1 VPDLIERLTTAL
13 EGRYAIERQ
22 IGAGGMAT
30 VYLARDV
37 RHEREVAVK
46 VLRPELG
53 LGADR
58 FIREIKLAAS
68 LRHPHIL
75 PVHDSGTADGLMY
88 YVMPYAEGESLRE
101 RLDREG
107 GLPLGLVSQILREV
121 AGALSHAHRRGV
133 IHRDIKPG
141 NILLEQGHAVV
152 TDFGIAVAVD
162 VMEQERIT
170 RTGLVMGT
178 PVYMSPEQ
186 IDAVSTVDARSDIYS
201 VACVTYEMLAGVPPF
216 SGPTPLAVLSKR
228 LTEELPPIERDDV
241 PANVYDVLRS
251 ALSLEAAD
259 RPAAVAEFA
268 DAWDSAMQA
277 PALRV
282 STSVQ
287 KEAASIAVLP
297 FDNMSADPDNEYF
310 SDGISEDVINALS
323 QVKGIQ
329 VASRTSSFALKQKG
343 QDIREIGR
351 QLNVGTVLEGSVR
364 RHADRLRV
372 TAQLIDVSSGYH
384 LWSERYEREMADV
397 FAIQDEISCAI
408 VETLK
413 GTLVSRGSRGLVRS
427 HTENM
432 EAYSL
437 YLKGR
442 YFWNQRGAGLQKAG
456 EYFKQAI
463 AEDPRYAPAHSALA
477 DTYSL
482 FGWYRAMPPK
492 EAFPIAMDEARKAL
506 ELDDRLAE
514 AHRSLAFVLLMHEW
528 DWAGAGREFNRALEL
543 NPGLA
548 TTHHWY
554 AEYLMAMGRPADAID
569 HSNRALELDPLGLI
583 IHVLL
588 GMAYYL
594 ARRSDDS
601 VAECLKTLEMEPEFT
616 PTFVWLGQAYLQL
629 EEYDK
634 AIAVFER
641 EVDLSPERPT
651 TAAYLA
657 AAHALSGD
665 RSKARV
671 MLGELHDRAENAFVS
686 CFDYALI
693 HFALEE
699 NDEAFRWLDFAYE
712 ERAPWLVW
720 LRVDPMFDRVRPDP
734 RFQQLLAKMKLA
746 QAKPI

>member
-1 VPDLIERLTTAL
+1 MSDLLERLTTAL

-30 VYLARDV
+30 VYLAHDV
-37 RHEREVAVK
+37 RHEREVALK
-46 VLRPELG
+46 VLRPELS
-53 LGADR
+53 LGSDR

-75 PVHDSGTADGLMY
+75 PVHDSGTADGLLY

-107 GLPLGLVSQILREV
+107 RLSLELVSRILRQV
-121 AGALSHAHRRGV
+121 AGALSHAHGRGV
-133 IHRDIKPG
+133 VHRDIKPG

-162 VMEQERIT
+162 VMEQSRMT
-170 RTGLVMGT
+170 GAGLVMGT

-186 IDAVSTVDARSDIYS
+186 IDANSVVDARSDIYS
-201 VACVTYEMLAGVPPF
+201 VACVTYEMLTGVPPF
-216 SGPTPLAVLSKR
+216 MGPTPLAVLSKR
-228 LTEELPPIERDDV
+228 LTGKLPPIDRDDL
-241 PANVYDVLRS
+241 PEGVYDVIS
-251 ALSLEAAD
+251 KALSLEVAD
-259 RPAAVAEFA
+259 RPATVAEFA
-268 DAWDSAMQA
+268 ETLDSALRSPVVRVAASA
-277 PALRV
+277 PK
-282 STSVQ
+282 T
-287 KEAASIAVLP
+287 ETTSIAVLP
-297 FDNMSADPDNEYF
+297 FANMSADPDNEYF
-310 SDGISEDVINALS
+310 TDGITEDVINALS
-323 QVKGIQ
+323 QVKDLQ
-329 VASRTSSFALKQKG
+329 VASRTSSFAFKHKD

-384 LWSERYEREMADV
+384 LWSEQYEREMADV

-413 GTLVSRGSRGLVRS
+413 GTLLSRGSENLVRS
-427 HTENM
+427 YTDNM

-437 YLKGR
+437 YLRGR
-442 YFWNQRGAGLQKAG
+442 YFWNQRGAGLYKAG
-456 EYFKQAI
+456 QYFKEAI
-463 AEDPRYAPAHSALA
+463 DEDPEYAPAHSALA

-482 FGWYRAMPPK
+482 FGWYRAMAPR
-492 EAFPIAMDEARKAL
+492 EAFPLAMDEARRAL

-514 AHRSLAFVLLMHEW
+514 AHRSMAFVLLMHEW
-528 DWAGAGREFNRALEL
+528 DWDGAGREFNRALEL

-554 AEYLMAMGRPADAID
+554 AEYLMAMGQLADAID
-569 HSNRALELDPLGLI
+569 HSRRALELDPLGLI

-594 ARRSDDS
+594 SRRPDDS
-601 VAECLKTLEMEPEFT
+601 VRECLKTLEMEPEFT
-616 PTFVWLGQAYLQL
+616 PTFIWLGQAYLQL
-629 EEYDK
+629 KEYGK
-634 AIAVFER
+634 AIDVFRR
-641 EVDLSPERPT
+641 EVELSPERPT
-651 TAAYLA
+651 AVAYLA
-657 AAHALSGD
+657 ASYALSGD
-665 RSKARV
+665 RARASAI
-671 MLGELHDRAENAFVS
+671 LGELHDRAESDFVS

-699 NDEAFRWLDFAYE
+699 DDEGFRWIDCAYE

-720 LRVDPMFDRVRPDP
+720 LRVDPMFDRVRPDQ
-734 RFQQLLAKMKLA
+734 RFQQLLAKMRMA
-746 QAKPI
+746 ST

>member
-1 VPDLIERLTTAL
+1 VPDLLERLTTAL

-30 VYLARDV
+30 VYLAHDV
-37 RHEREVAVK
+37 RHEREVALK
-46 VLRPELG
+46 VLRPELS
-53 LGADR
+53 LGSDR

-75 PVHDSGTADGLMY
+75 PVHDSGTADGLLY

-107 GLPLGLVSQILREV
+107 RLPLELVSRILRQV
-121 AGALSHAHRRGV
+121 AGALSHAHGRGV
-133 IHRDIKPG
+133 VHRDIKPG

-162 VMEQERIT
+162 VMEQSRMT
-170 RTGLVMGT
+170 GTGLVMGT

-186 IDAVSTVDARSDIYS
+186 VDANSVVDARSDLYS
-201 VACVTYEMLAGVPPF
+201 VACVTYEMLTGVPPF
-216 SGPTPLAVLSKR
+216 MGPTPLAVLSKR
-228 LTEELPPIERDDV
+228 LTGKLPPIDRDDL
-241 PANVYDVLRS
+241 PEGVYDVIS
-251 ALSLEAAD
+251 KALSLEVAD
-259 RPAAVAEFA
+259 RPATVAEFA
-268 DAWDSAMQA
+268 ETLDSALRSRVVRVAASA
-277 PALRV
+277 PKAE
-282 STSVQ
+282 TT
-287 KEAASIAVLP
+287 SIAVLP
-297 FDNMSADPDNEYF
+297 FANMSADPDNEYF
-310 SDGISEDVINALS
+310 TDGITEDVINALS
-323 QVKGIQ
+323 QVKDLQ
-329 VASRTSSFALKQKG
+329 VASRTSSFAFKHKD

-384 LWSERYEREMADV
+384 LWSEQYEREMADV

-413 GTLVSRGSRGLVRS
+413 GTLISRGSENLVRS
-427 HTENM
+427 YTDNM

-437 YLKGR
+437 YLRGR
-442 YFWNQRGAGLQKAG
+442 YFWNQRGAGLEKASQ
-456 EYFKQAI
+456 YFREAI
-463 AEDPRYAPAHSALA
+463 DEDPEYAPAHSALA
-477 DTYSL
+477 DTYAL
-482 FGWYRAMPPK
+482 FGWYRAMAPS

-528 DWAGAGREFNRALEL
+528 DWDGAGREFHRSLEL

-554 AEYLMAMGRPADAID
+554 AEYLMAMGRLADAID
-569 HSNRALELDPLGLI
+569 HSRRALELDPLGLI

-594 ARRSDDS
+594 SRRPDDS
-601 VAECLKTLEMEPEFT
+601 VRECLKTLEMEPEFT
-616 PTFVWLGQAYLQL
+616 PTFIWLGQAYLQL
-629 EEYDK
+629 KEYGK
-634 AIAVFER
+634 AIDVFQR
-641 EVDLSPERPT
+641 EVELSPERPT
-651 TAAYLA
+651 TVAYLA
-657 AAHALSGD
+657 ASYALSGD
-665 RSKARV
+665 RARANAI
-671 MLGELHDRAENAFVS
+671 LGELHDRAENDFVS

-699 NDEAFRWLDFAYE
+699 DEEGFRWIDCAYE

-734 RFQQLLAKMKLA
+734 RFQQLLAKMRLA
-746 QAKPI
+746 ST